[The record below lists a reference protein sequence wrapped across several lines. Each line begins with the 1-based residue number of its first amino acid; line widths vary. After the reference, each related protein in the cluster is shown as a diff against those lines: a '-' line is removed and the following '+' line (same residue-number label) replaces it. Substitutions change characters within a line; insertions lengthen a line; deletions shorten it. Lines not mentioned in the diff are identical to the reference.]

1 MYRNV
6 AAGRDPAVHGTWG
19 RRRMEP
25 VLEELG
31 GFLGDPQK
39 WSNDLGKMEELGG
52 SWKN

>member
-19 RRRMEP
+19 RGRMDT
-25 VLEELG
+25 VLEKLG
-31 GFLGDPQK
+31 SFFGDPQK